1 MENIQIENIDIPIKS
16 DHINL
21 KGSIYYTSKTP
32 SKAPWIVNLAGMMDH
47 RESYFVKF
55 YSEKFAN
62 AGYYVLAF
70 DYRGHGETAEQTGK
84 NVLKMIDKIFSD
96 LDVVL
101 TWIIENQSDRLLDQK
116 IALFGRSWGGAIIL
130 TRGFMDERAKLLIA
144 LCTRFD
150 YRTVGNIKFPVEIVK
165 RVSPKYILK
174 KEPTNDNRILI
185 AHCRDD
191 PRIPFENL
199 IQIKDQL
206 ELSEENVIVY
216 DTGGHS
222 FKEHRDDLFEK
233 VIEFI
238 KKNMK

>member
-150 YRTVGNIKFPVEIVK
+150 YRTVGNIKFPEEIVK